1 MKKIFVTL
9 FAMLAMSMAM
19 PAQNVSFSKD
29 NDMAFGND
37 WFVVEPLSYLGY
49 GYQIKSAYPD
59 NAGYSDEFFLNAM
72 ELGFRPFSAGLIS
85 IGVDWTMNTYRL
97 DKAHLWGAEDNGKV
111 WARDASSLPGSTT
124 LKSSRLRVHTFS
136 IPLSFEVRA
145 GKGAFRIGAAGEYNL
160 PANVRNRTA
169 DGGKTTKEL
178 KKGIG
183 VNEFTYSAFGAIS
196 FGGLGIY
203 VKYRPSFQFAEGDG
217 PHFNNLCVGL
227 VLGLGM

>member
-29 NDMAFGND
+29 ADLVFGND

-49 GYQIKSAYPD
+49 GYQIKSGYPD
-59 NAGYSDEFFLNAM
+59 KAGYSDEFFMNAM
-72 ELGFRPFSAGLIS
+72 ELGFRPFSAGLIA

-97 DKAHLWGAEDNGKV
+97 DKAYRWAAEDNGKV
-111 WARDASSLPGSTT
+111 WYHEEAI
-124 LKSSRLRVHTFS
+124 KSSRLRVHTFS

-160 PANVRNRTA
+160 PANVRNRTVE
-169 DGGKTTKEL
+169 GGKTTKRVV
-178 KKGIG
+178 KGIG

-196 FGGLGIY
+196 YGGFGIY
-203 VKYRPSFQFAEGDG
+203 VKYRPSFQFAEGNG